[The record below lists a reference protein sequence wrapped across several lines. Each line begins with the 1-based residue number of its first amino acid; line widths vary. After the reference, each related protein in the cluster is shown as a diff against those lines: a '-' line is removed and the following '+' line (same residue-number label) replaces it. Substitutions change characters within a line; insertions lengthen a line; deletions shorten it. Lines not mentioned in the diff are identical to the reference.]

1 MNDLSQSTHSVFD
14 RIRRIAKRILGSA
27 HRNVIYISGCFYC
40 KSRKD
45 IFGQRPPHV
54 NRCIINIIS
63 VRHAQPPFL
72 GPPPTV
78 TANRSGR
85 GGGNSLL
92 ARVRR
97 DKQAVRVGNNRDEQ
111 AACLRPNR
119 NGVRRSPLG
128 NGNVLVGALFVVL
141 AVISLFGSDAPQ
153 ACAKRSGGAVGEE
166 CDLVIGEEALGG
178 LFTARSLRLIAQ
190 IVRGNSAK
198 AEHGHK
204 QRTDAVGR
212 NIRTDANAAVDHR
225 LDALV
230 GRQLAQDLVGKH
242 NLGKSVAA
250 VRCIIDD
257 RAKLTDDI
265 RISAQIEL
273 VADIAGGNA
282 VVDRHVKVVFLNG
295 HLAGGEDFHL
305 SDLGANLDRIGHQ
318 THIVKDI
325 AHNGVIG
332 VHAVFGQQ
340 ADALGLVD
348 LALDE
353 QLFNFGLVEHRAR
366 ANLSLSI
373 ESVDSCHHRD
383 GRARSKAEILS
394 LDVLGL
400 LVGENAVADVGRTR
414 NRKVLRKFQTLSV
427 RNKIQNISH
436 RFLPP
441 YLAVCSPD
449 GIQGH
454 VTGHFDLRDRRAAL
468 AGAPT
473 GLGVV
478 ALGQRISGGHLC
490 NRAIKI
496 AVGIHR
502 DIAGAVVL
510 VVSYGIT
517 ASNGGSV
524 NKDNA
529 LPGKRGLCCRSNI
542 QAISKNAPSHEDR
555 TGHIAIG
562 HVDRFKN
569 DALCLTV
576 IGRKNSAGGNRLI
589 DAILHAKRRRDL
601 MGLQHKADFAF
612 KEVRTRCAGNVS
624 HKRHTLNSLLRCS
637 LRILRIKLFCK
648 HCAFAFACRRA
659 AGTDG
664 LCKARRGL
672 AGLKRGRISF
682 SLRLMPFIKAI
693 KHTVFK
699 LEVLFFEVG
708 KIGLFRSF

>member
-1 MNDLSQSTHSVFD
+1 MLLLQEPERYLRSETHPCKPLHNRYNQRTPCAASF
-14 RIRRIAKRILGSA
+14 
-27 HRNVIYISGCFYC
+27 SGP
-40 KSRKD
+40 S
-45 IFGQRPPHV
+45 
-54 NRCIINIIS
+54 
-63 VRHAQPPFL
+63 
-72 GPPPTV
+72 PTV

-141 AVISLFGSDAPQ
+141 AVISLFGSNAPQ
-153 ACAKRSGGAVGEE
+153 ACAERSGSAVGEE
-166 CDLVIGEEALGG
+166 RDLVIGEEALGG
-178 LFTARSLRLIAQ
+178 LLTARSLRLIAQ
-190 IVRGNSAK
+190 VVRGNGAK

-204 QRTDAVGR
+204 QRTEAVGR

-230 GRQLAQDLVGKH
+230 GRQLAQNLVGKH

-282 VVDRHVKVVFLNG
+282 VVDRHVKVVFLDG

-305 SDLGANLDRIGHQ
+305 GDLGANLDRIGHQ

-373 ESVDSCHHRD
+373 ESVDSCHHRN

-478 ALGQRISGGHLC
+478 ALGQRIAGGHLC

-502 DIAGAVVL
+502 DIAGTVIL
-510 VVSYGIT
+510 VVSHGIT
-517 ASNGGSV
+517 TSNGGRI

-529 LPGKRGLCCRSNI
+529 LALKRGFCCRSNI
-542 QAISKNAPSHEDR
+542 QAVREDATSHEDR
-555 TGHIAIG
+555 TGHIAVG
-562 HVDRFKN
+562 HVDRFK
-569 DALCLTV
+569 DDTFRTAV
-576 IGRKNSAGGNRLI
+576 VRRENSAGGDGLI
-589 DAILHAKRRRDL
+589 NAILHAKRRRNFT
-601 MGLQHKADFAF
+601 GLQHEADFAF
-612 KEVRTRCAGNVS
+612 EKVRARCAGNVS

-637 LRILRIKLFCK
+637 LRILRIKLFCE
-648 HCAFAFACRRA
+648 HCALAFVCGCAS
-659 AGTDG
+659 GTDR
-664 LCKARRGL
+664 LCKAWRGL
-672 AGLKRGRISF
+672 AGLKRGRIGF
-682 SLRLMPFIKAI
+682 GLCLMPLFKAI
-693 KHTVFK
+693 KQAIFK
-699 LEVLFFEVG
+699 LKMFFFEVG